1 MVAFSSIT
9 KTNFMRKIYLFL
21 AIIATTI
28 TACQKD
34 AIPEDD
40 QINSY
45 VTTKGL
51 TVTEKTASG
60 LRYIV
65 TKPNA
70 SGAALKAGQTINVN
84 YAGTFLSGKS
94 FDSGNFNFVL
104 GAGRVVPGFD
114 EGIAKMRVGE
124 KATIIFPSAL
134 GYGPKDY
141 NGIPGGSPLVF
152 DIEVVSA
159 R

>member
-1 MVAFSSIT
+1 
-9 KTNFMRKIYLFL
+9 MRKIYLFL
-21 AIIATTI
+21 AILATTI

-34 AIPEDD
+34 DIPEED

-45 VTTKGL
+45 ITSKSL

-65 TKPNA
+65 TKPNPT
-70 SGAALKAGQTINVN
+70 GAALKAGQTINVN

-94 FDSGNFNFVL
+94 FDSVNFSFRL
-104 GAGRVVPGFD
+104 GAGQVVKGFD

-124 KATIIFPSAL
+124 KATIIFPSSL
-134 GYGPKDY
+134 GYGPDDY
-141 NGIPGGSPLVF
+141 SGIPGGSPLVF

-159 R
+159 K